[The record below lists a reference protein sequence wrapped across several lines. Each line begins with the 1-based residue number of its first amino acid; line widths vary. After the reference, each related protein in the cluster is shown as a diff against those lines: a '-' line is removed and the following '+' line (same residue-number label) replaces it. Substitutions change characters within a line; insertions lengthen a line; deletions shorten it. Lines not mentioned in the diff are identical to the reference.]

1 MFNPKCSIFLD
12 ATFHIRDVTH
22 KQMTEIFT
30 TKKLEKIIKKRVE
43 DKTLSVENIFGKWNA
58 SILYI
63 AKKKCLIFVNSK
75 SFYSVI
81 IPRFSTTELD
91 NLHLLFLENFYAQL
105 DFEKIKVDAEFLV
118 DKVGEP
124 KFYATDNDKKM
135 TGIVN
140 YNISKIDYF
149 KYDYDI
155 FNSSVIREMTKK
167 LNLTPFKQLKWKQPN
182 EIMNEIIGNASV

>member
-1 MFNPKCSIFLD
+1 
-12 ATFHIRDVTH
+12 
-22 KQMTEIFT
+22 MTEIFT
-30 TKKLEKIIKKRVE
+30 TKKLEKIINKRI
-43 DKTLSVENIFGKWNA
+43 ENKRIDIENMFGKWNA
-58 SILYI
+58 SVLYI

-81 IPRFSTTELD
+81 VPRFSLTELG

-105 DFEKIKVDAEFLV
+105 EFENIKTNAEFLV
-118 DKVGEP
+118 DNIGEI
-124 KFYATDNDKKM
+124 KFYPTDNDKKI

-149 KYDYDI
+149 KYDYKV

-167 LNLTPFKQLKWKQPN
+167 LNLTPFKQLKWKQPY
-182 EIMNEIIGNASV
+182 EVMNDIFENASV

>member
-1 MFNPKCSIFLD
+1 
-12 ATFHIRDVTH
+12 
-22 KQMTEIFT
+22 MTEIFT

-58 SILYI
+58 SVLYI
-63 AKKKCLIFVNSK
+63 TKKKCLIFVNSK

-81 IPRFSTTELD
+81 IPQFSTTELD
-91 NLHLLFLENFYAQL
+91 NIHLSFLENFYAQL
-105 DFEKIKVDAEFLV
+105 DFEEIKINAEFLV
-118 DKVGEP
+118 DKVGEL
-124 KFYATDNDKKM
+124 KFYATDNDKKI

-149 KYDYDI
+149 KYDYEI

-182 EIMNEIIGNASV
+182 EIMNEIIENASV